1 MENNTKT
8 IEENFAELEN
18 ILKEMQSE
26 EITLDESFKLYNQGL
41 ELVQNCNNQ
50 IDTIE
55 KKIKILE
62 EGNINE

>member
-1 MENNTKT
+1 
-8 IEENFAELEN
+8 
-18 ILKEMQSE
+18 MQSE